1 MPAVQ
6 EIATILGINLGIC
19 IASFVILWAIG
30 CAVKDV
36 TFVDAWWALG
46 LAFMAV
52 TTFFQAARRR
62 CADAAAAR
70 ARRASGVCV
79 WASTSCGAGARM
91 GRIAA
96 M

>member
-1 MPAVQ
+1 MPELL

-52 TTFFQAARRR
+52 TTFFQAEGAPARMQLLLVL
-62 CADAAAAR
+62 A
-70 ARRASGVCV
+70 CV
-79 WASTSCGAGARM
+79 WGLRLGL
-91 GRIAA
+91 
-96 M
+96 